1 MKQTIFTLLL
11 LCAVSAMAVP
21 MPDSAP
27 RLMGRLYF
35 SDDLSPGSGL
45 QVMLFDLNDL
55 RPVYRGTTD
64 EKGQFAIELANAE
77 ALPGKLH
84 LLQNFPNPFN
94 PSTLIPYQLKRDI
107 HVRLEVFNVLG
118 QRIRTLVDEVRPAG
132 THRVAWDARDE
143 QGRGVAAG
151 VYIYRLTMDGISE
164 SRRMLLTDGGKGM
177 ASSFG
182 SVTRGPSASAE
193 ETGVYGITVSG
204 PGIATYVQTGI
215 RPGEGELRIAVEKV
229 RPGAAAKTAVAA
241 LLGDVNGDGRVSIV
255 DALVIATYGVDASI
269 AAPNGGDIAL
279 GDVNGDGQINI
290 VDALM
295 VATYGVDPTN
305 ADLPTGIG
313 ELVEGRN
320 QLPVL
325 VVPAAQKVREGEDLL
340 LHVQVSDPDGDQVA
354 LSVAGN
360 PEGSFLAG
368 KTFSWSP
375 AGGQA
380 GEYEIVFTADDGS
393 GGTVSET
400 VAVSVKRGSQLTVA
414 LTDSTTMEFVWI
426 EPGTFVMGTTSEQQQ
441 TLNDKGLWDKQYKA
455 ELPAHEVTISRGFWL
470 GKYEVTQSQ
479 WESVMGQGYWSGK
492 WSRYQD
498 EYVRADPIHPAVYI
512 SWEDVQSFVHA
523 LNETAGDSLY
533 RLPTEAEWEYA
544 CRAGS
549 NTLWSSGND
558 ENLMGDYAWYDET
571 AGNVGLLYA
580 QPVGQKLPNSWG
592 LYDMHGNVGEWVQD
606 WYGNYSDSTSVDPQ
620 NSAEGSFRV
629 WRGGATVS
637 QNRNVRSA
645 RRFGNVQESSS
656 IVGARLLRI
665 K

>member
-1 MKQTIFTLLL
+1 MRNMTLSFI
-11 LCAVSAMAVP
+11 VV
-21 MPDSAP
+21 
-27 RLMGRLYF
+27 
-35 SDDLSPGSGL
+35 GL
-45 QVMLFDLNDL
+45 WAGICGMQAHGATF
-55 RPVYRGTTD
+55 
-64 EKGQFAIELANAE
+64 K
-77 ALPGKLH
+77 KL
-84 LLQNFPNPFN
+84 
-94 PSTLIPYQLKRDI
+94 T
-107 HVRLEVFNVLG
+107 
-118 QRIRTLVDEVRPAG
+118 
-132 THRVAWDARDE
+132 
-143 QGRGVAAG
+143 
-151 VYIYRLTMDGISE
+151 
-164 SRRMLLTDGGKGM
+164 LTDKFYCEGAYAADFNRDGNM
-177 ASSFG
+177 D
-182 SVTRGPSASAE
+182 V
-193 ETGVYGITVSG
+193 VSG
-204 PGIATYVQTGI
+204 PYWYAGPDFQKRHEVREPKAFDPKGYSDNFLTFTDDFNSDGWTDILYVPW
-215 RPGEGELRIAVEKV
+215 PGKDSQWYENPKGKEGHW
-229 RPGAAAKTAVAA
+229 TAHAA
-241 LLGDVNGDGRVSIV
+241 LKNVGNESQVWTDVDGDGQNDLVYNIDGFFGYGTYDTEKPNEPWTFHPVSTKGSYQRYTHGVGAGDVNGDGRVSIV

-645 RRFGNVQESSS
+645 RRFGNVQGSSS